1 MSIPCFEI
9 MSGLLR
15 NMTFIQEN
23 ELLMIRIG
31 LPIIC
36 LCPVHDVRLSVISL
50 LHEPQTSSIKS
61 PVTNE
66 QVGRSPLKL
75 PKGLFRSAV
84 FKFVLTAIRGYDKSR
99 LRKHVSF
106 SKRILV
112 SRQFLRLHI
121 SSHLMKG
128 KFL

>member
-15 NMTFIQEN
+15 NMTFTQEN
-23 ELLMIRIG
+23 ELLMIRID
-31 LPIIC
+31 LSIIC
-36 LCPVHDVRLSVISL
+36 LCPIHDVRLSVISL

-106 SKRILV
+106 SKRISV
-112 SRQFLRLHI
+112 SRQLLRLHI
-121 SSHLMKG
+121 SSHLMRG

>member
-84 FKFVLTAIRGYDKSR
+84 FKFVLTVIRGYDKSR

-106 SKRILV
+106 SKRISV
-112 SRQFLRLHI
+112 SRQLLRLHI